1 MCEIYFRKDWRVLII
16 KTRLYLDFDNVLVNS
31 TRSFCESYNIL
42 YKYHKDFTPANW
54 ELVDTWNFENQCKL
68 LKSESNVLEI
78 FETPI
83 FFKLLKLISD
93 NTYEIVREL
102 NEKYQIIIASIGT
115 PMNLSLKSLY
125 LQETLPFI
133 KDYILM
139 YNDGVKMNKEIIQM
153 DYPDSIFIDDVT
165 TNLDSSNAVDKYIF
179 GKEYPWSKTNDYK
192 RLWNW
197 TDVAKELL

>member
-1 MCEIYFRKDWRVLII
+1 LII
-16 KTRLYLDFDNVLVNS
+16 KNKPKLFTDFDNVLVNS
-31 TRSFCESYNIL
+31 TKSFCESYNLL

-54 ELVDTWNFENQCKL
+54 ELVNTWNMQDQCPI
-68 LKSESNVLEI
+68 LKSESDVLEI

-83 FFKLLKLISD
+83 FFKSLKLIND
-93 NTYEIVREL
+93 NTYEVVKEL
-102 NEKYQIIIASIGT
+102 NEKYHIIIASIGT
-115 PMNLSLKSLY
+115 PINLSLKAPY

-139 YNDGVKMNKEIIQM
+139 YNNGIKMNKEIIKM
-153 DYPDSIFIDDVT
+153 DYPDSIFIDDHIS
-165 TNLDSSNAVDKYIF
+165 NLISSNAVNKYVF
-179 GKEYPWSKTNDYK
+179 GKDYPWSKTNDYK

>member
-1 MCEIYFRKDWRVLII
+1 MII
-16 KTRLYLDFDNVLVNS
+16 KNKPKLFTDFDNVLVNS
-31 TRSFCESYNIL
+31 TKSFCESYNLL

-54 ELVDTWNFENQCKL
+54 ELVNTWNMQDQCPI
-68 LKSESNVLEI
+68 LKSESDVLEI

-83 FFKLLKLISD
+83 FFKSLKLIND
-93 NTYEIVREL
+93 NTYEVVKEL
-102 NEKYQIIIASIGT
+102 NEKYHIIIASIGT
-115 PMNLSLKSLY
+115 PINLSLKAPY

-139 YNDGVKMNKEIIQM
+139 YNNGIKMNKEIIKM
-153 DYPDSIFIDDVT
+153 DYPDSIFIDDHIS
-165 TNLDSSNAVDKYIF
+165 NLISSNAVNKYVF
-179 GKEYPWSKTNDYK
+179 GKDYPWSKTNDYK